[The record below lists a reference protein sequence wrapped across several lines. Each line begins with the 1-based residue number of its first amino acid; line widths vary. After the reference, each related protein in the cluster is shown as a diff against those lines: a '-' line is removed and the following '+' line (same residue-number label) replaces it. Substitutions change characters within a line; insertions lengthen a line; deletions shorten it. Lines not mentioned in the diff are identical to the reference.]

1 MRSQKARVQGRVIL
15 LELVHSPLRRAVLLL
30 LQGGEQLLLQL
41 REGIII
47 GRLVAT
53 EILAGVALRGPLVR
67 GVVGH
72 VGGGCLVDSRR
83 RGCNYVGY
91 LGVGQPRQLN
101 ECNY

>member
-1 MRSQKARVQGRVIL
+1 VRSQKARVQGRVIL

-72 VGGGCLVDSRR
+72 VGGGGGGGGEVGLVMCYA
-83 RGCNYVGY
+83 RGFEL
-91 LGVGQPRQLN
+91 LGWW
-101 ECNY
+101 